1 MILTTSE
8 YIGADGNYSVS
19 DPAGYGGG
27 VSTADIWNAL
37 KNFGN
42 IKMILCSGAGNG
54 TGAVAVKTESNAN
67 GGSVPVFAISAADV
81 DDNYYTYKPLGMLGI
96 MRISG
101 DGKKMALQYY
111 SPSLKKSFSPE
122 YGGAADSNRHIIQLD
137 IKSCSHTYTDG
148 TSMLVMVNENAATKI
163 TNGYTGDMYCP
174 ECEEL
179 ISVGSFVKANSTSF
193 DNGSNTNGNT
203 NGGTNSGKNNTNGSS
218 QDKSQSNNSPKTG
231 DRANPA
237 VWFTALIVSAS
248 AVYIIGRRRTKNG
261 RR

>member
-1 MILTTSE
+1 
-8 YIGADGNYSVS
+8 
-19 DPAGYGGG
+19 
-27 VSTADIWNAL
+27 
-37 KNFGN
+37 
-42 IKMILCSGAGNG
+42 
-54 TGAVAVKTESNAN
+54 
-67 GGSVPVFAISAADV
+67 
-81 DDNYYTYKPLGMLGI
+81 

-193 DNGSNTNGNT
+193 DNGSNTNG
-203 NGGTNSGKNNTNGSS
+203 GTNSGKNNTNGSS
-218 QDKSQSNNSPKTG
+218 QDKYQSNNSPKTG